1 MKQFPSLLLAMPK
14 VDLQE
19 IMDYLRDNTER
30 RTYPLWQE
38 DECLCFVA
46 RGREYRS
53 EFHLNPSHEFQYS
66 IKGDLNLHYRT
77 PEGKEEVAF
86 VAEGS
91 CLYQPPMVPHSP
103 RFSPESFQLVI
114 ERKRRPGEIDRF
126 HWYCPSCDALLH
138 EEVFVVSDYGADP
151 VSRAYDNFFGSLD
164 FRTCQKCGTVAP
176 DRNGKS
182 T

>member
-1 MKQFPSLLLAMPK
+1 MLVIPSLQLAMPQ

-19 IMDYLRDNTER
+19 VMAYLLNNTER
-30 RTYPLWQE
+30 RTYPLWQQ

-53 EFHLNPSHEFQYS
+53 EFHMNPSHEFQYS

-77 PEGKEEVAF
+77 PEGEKKVAF
-86 VAEGS
+86 VPEGH

-103 RFSPESFQLVI
+103 RFGPESFQLVI

-126 HWYCPSCDALLH
+126 HWFCAACDHLLH
-138 EEVFVVSDYGADP
+138 EETFVVSDYGADP
-151 VSRAYDNFFGSLD
+151 VSRAYDNFYSSLE
-164 FRTCQKCGTVAP
+164 FRTCAKCGTVAP
-176 DRNGKS
+176 DR
-182 T
+182 